1 LNLTTK
7 HVRRGKLALS
17 LLADILYRMTQI
29 RNRALTQLRNC
40 AIIARRIITMSVICI
55 ANQKGGVGKT
65 TTAAALAQGL
75 SEHNKRILLVDW
87 DPQASLT
94 VSMGFNPDNLNATVY
109 DVLTS
114 TIRNNGRLSI
124 TDVTMTTSNPAIHL
138 VPANIELSQA
148 QLDLVNAFTRELM
161 LKEMLQPVRKEYDYI
176 LVDCLPS
183 LGLLTINA
191 LSAADRVLIPLQ
203 ADFLAMKGL
212 AMLITTIIRVQERI
226 NPSLEILGIVF
237 TMTNARTLHSREV
250 IEVTKRAFGNRIRV
264 FDTTIPTSV
273 RFKEA
278 PAAAMSILT
287 YAPKSEGA
295 DAYRLLTEEV
305 LHEKS

>member
-1 LNLTTK
+1 
-7 HVRRGKLALS
+7 
-17 LLADILYRMTQI
+17 
-29 RNRALTQLRNC
+29 
-40 AIIARRIITMSVICI
+40 MSVICI
-55 ANQKGGVGKT
+55 TNQKGGVGKT
-65 TTAAALAQGL
+65 TTTAALAQGL
-75 SEHNKRILLVDW
+75 SEHGKRVLVVDW

-94 VSMGFNPDNLNATVY
+94 VSMGINPDGLQLTCY

-114 TIRNNGRLSI
+114 TIKSNGHVSI
-124 TDVTMTTSNPAIHL
+124 PDVTVKTDNPDIDL

-148 QLDLVNAFTRELM
+148 QLDLTNALTRELM
-161 LKEMLQPVRKEYDYI
+161 LKEMLQPVRNLYDYV

-191 LSAADRVLIPLQ
+191 LSAADSVLIPLQ

-212 AMLITTIIRVQERI
+212 ALLLTTIIRVQERI
-226 NPSLEILGIVF
+226 NQKLEILGILF

-250 IEVTKRAFGNRIRV
+250 IEVTKRAFGDRIKV
-264 FDTTIPTSV
+264 FDTTIPISV

-278 PAAAMSILT
+278 PAAGMSILT
-287 YAPKSEGA
+287 YAPKSDGA
-295 DAYRLLTEEV
+295 EAYRLFTEEV

>member
-1 LNLTTK
+1 
-7 HVRRGKLALS
+7 
-17 LLADILYRMTQI
+17 MP
-29 RNRALTQLRNC
+29 
-40 AIIARRIITMSVICI
+40 VICI
-55 ANQKGGVGKT
+55 TNQKGGVGKT

-75 SEHNKRILLVDW
+75 SEHHKRVLLVDW
-87 DPQASLT
+87 DSQASLT
-94 VSMGFNPDNLNATVY
+94 VSMGVNPDNLKLTCY

-114 TIRNNGRLSI
+114 TIKNNGQTSI
-124 TDVTMTTSNPAIHL
+124 HDVILKTDNPDIDL

-148 QLDLVNAFTRELM
+148 HLDLVNVLNRELVLKKM
-161 LKEMLQPVRKEYDYI
+161 LKPVREEYDYI

-191 LSAADRVLIPLQ
+191 LCASDSVLIPLQ

-212 AMLITTIIRVQERI
+212 AMLLNTIIRVQEKL
-226 NPSLEILGIVF
+226 NPKLEILGILF
-237 TMTNARTLHSREV
+237 TMTNMRTLHSREV
-250 IEVTKRAFGNRIRV
+250 MEVTRRAFGDKIRV

-278 PAAAMSILT
+278 PAAGTSILN
-287 YAPKSEGA
+287 YAPSSEGA
-295 DAYRLLTEEV
+295 KAYRLLAEEV

>member
-1 LNLTTK
+1 MP
-7 HVRRGKLALS
+7 
-17 LLADILYRMTQI
+17 I
-29 RNRALTQLRNC
+29 
-40 AIIARRIITMSVICI
+40 ICI

-75 SEHNKRILLVDW
+75 SEHDKRVLLVDW

-94 VSMGFNPDNLNATVY
+94 ISLGFNPDNLKLTGY

-114 TIRNNGRLSI
+114 AIRNNGRLSI
-124 TDVTMTTSNPAIHL
+124 RDATIPTGNPKIDL
-138 VPANIELSQA
+138 VPANIELAQA
-148 QLDLVNAFTRELM
+148 QLDLVGAFTRELI
-161 LKEMLQPVRKEYDYI
+161 LKEMLQPVRKDYNFI

-191 LSAADRVLIPLQ
+191 LSAADRVIIPLQ

-212 AMLITTIIRVQERI
+212 ALLLNSILRVKDKV
-226 NPSLEILGIVF
+226 NPALEISGILF
-237 TMTNARTLHSREV
+237 TMSNSRTLHSREV
-250 IEVTKRAFGNRIRV
+250 IEVTRRAFGDKIRV
-264 FDTTIPTSV
+264 FDAIIPTSV

-278 PAAAMSILT
+278 PAAGESILT
-287 YAPKSEGA
+287 YAPRSDGA
-295 DAYRLLTEEV
+295 VAYRLLTEEV